1 MARTHA
7 FDLRD
12 TRSQMFENDRLAHSI
27 GATRERLK
35 CSLYVL
41 SLGPLSQARSLQGC
55 HLPVCRQWHFTQNPA
70 MSGKVPLVLLY
81 GRRGGRKTLPI
92 TCTNPACPVKC
103 HSRKFPRKDTNRD
116 SH

>member
-12 TRSQMFENDRLAHSI
+12 TRSQMFEDDRLAHSI

-41 SLGPLSQARSLQGC
+41 SPDRLSQARSSRGC
-55 HLPVCRQWHFTQNPA
+55 HLGVCRQWHFTRNTA
-70 MSGKVPLVLLY
+70 KSGKVPLLLLSR
-81 GRRGGRKTLPI
+81 RRGGRKY
-92 TCTNPACPVKC
+92 PADNERQSGLSGEVP
-103 HSRKFPRKDTNRD
+103 
-116 SH
+116 